1 MPGEVFSSLASAT
14 PGNERERVFEEMTV
28 TRAFV
33 SIQGRNT
40 IMMDIDKLTMITRT
54 ALYTIIKCASPL
66 LLVSLVV
73 GLAISIFQTV
83 TSIQEQTLTFV
94 PKVLGIFTAIMI
106 LGHWILNEI
115 VTYTVELWN
124 GFSLYIR

>member
-1 MPGEVFSSLASAT
+1 
-14 PGNERERVFEEMTV
+14 
-28 TRAFV
+28 
-33 SIQGRNT
+33 
-40 IMMDIDKLTMITRT
+40 MMDIDNVTMITRT

-94 PKVLGIFTAIMI
+94 PKVLGIFAAIMI

>member
-1 MPGEVFSSLASAT
+1 
-14 PGNERERVFEEMTV
+14 
-28 TRAFV
+28 
-33 SIQGRNT
+33 
-40 IMMDIDKLTMITRT
+40 MDIDNVTMITRT

-94 PKVLGIFTAIMI
+94 PKVLGIFAAIMI